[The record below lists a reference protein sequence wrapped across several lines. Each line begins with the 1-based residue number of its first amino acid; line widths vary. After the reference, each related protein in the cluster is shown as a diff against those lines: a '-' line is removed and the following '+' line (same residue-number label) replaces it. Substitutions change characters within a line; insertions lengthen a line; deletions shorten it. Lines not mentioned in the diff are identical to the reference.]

1 MRKTVLFC
9 DRPCVPE
16 EHRATRV
23 VWIRTA
29 GGGRSIRQDVC
40 EAALATILGTSANGA
55 TPSLPGPPAAPLEPP
70 RFRPGG
76 DNAKAA
82 DKIRAYVAKHSP
94 VSIEQVAKALAGSG
108 KPDIPATGRVLRE
121 LVLAGE
127 LTHASMGIYHRA
139 GAPRPTPPTEELAA
153 ARAVLRLVEGEP
165 GIRSA
170 YVGPLLGYELG
181 SWPLKRLLAKL
192 VEGGRLRG
200 KGKKSAMRYF
210 PGATKA

>member
-40 EAALATILGTSANGA
+40 EAALAIILGTSANGA
-55 TPSLPGPPAAPLEPP
+55 SSPEAPAPTLKPPA
-70 RFRPGG
+70 FRPGG
-76 DNAKAA
+76 DAAKAA

-94 VSIEQVAKALAGSG
+94 VSIEQLAKALAGSG

-153 ARAVLRLVEGEP
+153 ARAVLRLVESEP

-181 SWPLKRLLAKL
+181 SSPLKRLLAKL